1 MAGDLWQ
8 WTEGKSANMHMA
20 SYFTGG
26 YFWLLYWKPL
36 FSPLRI
42 SSHILPLLF
51 LLRPPPS
58 PSSLRLPPS
67 HLPSIFL
74 LFFSSL
80 LFSLCLSPIPQ
91 VLPETVI
98 GVWKGGDDWP
108 SEMFN
113 ITKAG
118 LKTVL
123 SACWYLD
130 LISYGQDWQNVSRRI
145 VVLELSCKPASSW

>member
-1 MAGDLWQ
+1 
-8 WTEGKSANMHMA
+8 MA
-20 SYFTGG
+20 SYFHKGI
-26 YFWLLYWKPL
+26 LLIVTPVLKTL
-36 FSPLRI
+36 ILSSPLRVFF
-42 SSHILPLLF
+42 SHILPLLF
-51 LLRPPPS
+51 LLLLHPPPLL
-58 PSSLRLPPS
+58 PLSL
-67 HLPSIFL
+67 
-74 LFFSSL
+74 
-80 LFSLCLSPIPQ
+80 SLCLSPTPQ

-118 LKTVL
+118 LKTIL

-145 VVLELSCKPASSW
+145 VLVLELSCNPASPWQ

>member
-1 MAGDLWQ
+1 
-8 WTEGKSANMHMA
+8 MA
-20 SYFTGG
+20 SYFHKGI
-26 YFWLLYWKPL
+26 LLIVTPQNLYSL
-36 FSPLRI
+36 LLSISSPLTSFPF
-42 SSHILPLLF
+42 SSSSSSIFPPSSSSSPSVSLPL
-51 LLRPPPS
+51 
-58 PSSLRLPPS
+58 SL
-67 HLPSIFL
+67 
-74 LFFSSL
+74 
-80 LFSLCLSPIPQ
+80 SLCLSPTPQ

-118 LKTVL
+118 LKTIL

-145 VVLELSCKPASSW
+145 VLVLELSCNPASPWQ